1 MALERKLLKR
11 TSVDQSTAR
20 DFTVCKFKFEFN
32 PSTNMNSYS
41 HTYLHILHV
50 MHNQVKAFLKQHLNQ
65 FEFFKSFCK
74 NGEKIHVPYGCHH
87 NPQHVYY
94 SIQGGFFI
102 KSCTFVW
109 LVFKTAF
116 LNKSG
121 ICIYALMSV
130 RSWSFLLDGSSK
142 ARFCSKIN
150 CSQMKLLYF
159 VNWHRVGPTKIGS
172 NFSKVVQKLSL

>member
-20 DFTVCKFKFEFN
+20 DFTVCKVKFEFN

-41 HTYLHILHV
+41 HTYLHVLHV

-65 FEFFKSFCK
+65 FEFFKSFCN

-116 LNKSG
+116 LNKNG
-121 ICIYALMSV
+121 ICIYAICIYPHTILYHILVIIKLKRVNFLFDNVITFNCTQTLM
-130 RSWSFLLDGSSK
+130 L
-142 ARFCSKIN
+142 
-150 CSQMKLLYF
+150 
-159 VNWHRVGPTKIGS
+159 
-172 NFSKVVQKLSL
+172 